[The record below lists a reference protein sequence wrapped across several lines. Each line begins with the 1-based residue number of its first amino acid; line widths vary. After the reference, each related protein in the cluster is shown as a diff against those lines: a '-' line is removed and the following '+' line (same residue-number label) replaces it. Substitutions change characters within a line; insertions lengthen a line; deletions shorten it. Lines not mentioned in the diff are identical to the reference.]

1 MSKKLELA
9 LRIRAD
15 LNQALD
21 QLGELEDDLEGVGQ
35 QSKKTNTD
43 MERLGATLGKLAGAV
58 AGGVLFKAVIDATV
72 EQERVTKQLEQ
83 TLKAT
88 GNAAGL
94 NKDQLLTMAA
104 GMQQVTTYGDEAVIG
119 AQNLLLTFKE
129 IGGDVFP
136 RALEAVLDMSTTL
149 GGDLKS
155 SAIQLGKALN
165 DPIKGV
171 SALGEAGVQFTEQ
184 QRGTIKALVD
194 SGRVADAQA
203 IILAELEGQ
212 MGGTARAARD
222 TLGGAISSLKN
233 AFGDLLEGDA
243 GGEGV
248 KGATQSIN
256 ELTNTLNDPA
266 VKEGMQTIVSG
277 ILNITNVAAKA
288 VSTLG
293 GLSRWFG
300 EELARRAG
308 NLSLDDTVGIEQA
321 LERQQA
327 LVDRLSSRPQLGGGN
342 AGSVSSLDAEQRK
355 LQELQ
360 SLYALSVE
368 MAEQA
373 ARSRAKAGTE
383 SQTGAAAEVAAADV
397 LNAEAQKL
405 LDNLKKQAETIGLIT
420 EEAKTRYAIDS
431 GELGDLIPE
440 HQELLL
446 TQARQLDQAKANATA
461 SDAQRKAT
469 EKLASAQLS
478 FVTNLERQASL
489 IGLNTTK
496 TREAE
501 IAEKGLTGALLERA
515 QAAAALL
522 AAEEKRQ
529 IVAADAVTVAGLQVQ
544 LLRAQG
550 KESDALALEMEQR
563 FGALIKS
570 LNEHSEGVGVD
581 IVNELIN
588 VEAARTQLDEFERE
602 IDEVLAR
609 QQRGEQSI
617 NVQQDAGLLS
627 EVAAREQ
634 LLELHRATA
643 DELERIRP
651 MLDDMASMPGAIGE
665 AATAVLAEIDNQMIR
680 LQSTTSLLVETL
692 RGGLEDGL
700 ANALT
705 GLATGTMN
713 LRSAIQSLAQTVIQA
728 MAQMAANQLANAAMG
743 ALFSSFGGGLGGAG
757 AAGSLVKVG
766 KMRAAGGQVLGP
778 GTGTSDSIATWLSN
792 EEFVTRA
799 AVVNQPGMLPLLED
813 INARGWAALHDHFA
827 VGQATGGLAGV
838 PAPAMPSPVMN
849 AGQLAETGRAEGT
862 QLQNNV
868 DVFVGV
874 PEQFIVNGAW
884 SRQGREKFYGVLQE
898 DKATIRQLL
907 EL

>member
-1 MSKKLELA
+1 MSRKLELA
-9 LRIRAD
+9 MRIRSD
-15 LNQALD
+15 MSQARND
-21 QLGELEDDLEGVGQ
+21 VRALGGDVETLGDKSEKA
-35 QSKKTNTD
+35 SRD
-43 MERLGATLGKLAGAV
+43 MERISSVIGKIGAALAGGA
-58 AGGVLFKAVIDATV
+58 LYSAVISATR
-72 EQERVTKQLEQ
+72 EQERVTAQLEQ
-83 TLKAT
+83 RLRSTQGAV
-88 GNAAGL
+88 GL
-94 NKDQLLTMAA
+94 TRDELLSMASA
-104 GMQQVTTYGDEAVIG
+104 MQQVTTYGDEAVIP
-119 AQNLLLTFKE
+119 AQALLLTFTK

-136 RALEAVLDMSTTL
+136 RALEAVLDMSVAMEQ
-149 GGDLKS
+149 DLKS
-155 SAIQLGKALN
+155 AAIQVGKALN
-165 DPIKGV
+165 DPVQGIT
-171 SALGEAGVQFTEQ
+171 ALSRAGIQFTEDQ
-184 QRGTIKALVD
+184 KELIKELVET
-194 SGRVADAQA
+194 GRQADAQRL
-203 IILAELEGQ
+203 ILSELETQ
-212 MGGTARAARD
+212 MGGSARAARD
-222 TLGGAISSLKN
+222 TFGGSIQALQN
-233 AFGDLLEGDA
+233 AFGDLLEGDPSSPGLVA
-243 GGEGV
+243 ARTEIESLTEV
-248 KGATQSIN
+248 LSDPQTKEAFNTLIALVARLTSAAAGATTEFAGLGNWLAIN
-256 ELTNTLNDPA
+256 AANVTGNLDPLDRLNQEIKDVDA
-266 VKEGMQTIVSG
+266 SLK
-277 ILNITNVAAKA
+277 
-288 VSTLG
+288 G
-293 GLSRWFG
+293 GLSTKVGYLFTSE
-300 EELARRAG
+300 EELRAIREQLVAERDLILAARG
-308 NLSLDDTVGIEQA
+308 QLDSSGAASDTP
-321 LERQQA
+321 
-327 LVDRLSSRPQLGGGN
+327 SSAP
-342 AGSVSSLDAEQRK
+342 AEQ
-355 LQELQ
+355 
-360 SLYALSVE
+360 
-368 MAEQA
+368 
-373 ARSRAKAGTE
+373 
-383 SQTGAAAEVAAADV
+383 SQDPV
-397 LNAEAQKL
+397 LNADAQKL
-405 LDNLKKQAETIGLIT
+405 LDTLKKQAETIGLIT

-680 LQSTTSLLVETL
+680 LQPTTSLLVETL

>member
-1 MSKKLELA
+1 MSRKLELA
-9 LRIRAD
+9 MRIRSD
-15 LNQALD
+15 MSQARND
-21 QLGELEDDLEGVGQ
+21 VRALGGDVETLGDKSEKA
-35 QSKKTNTD
+35 SRD
-43 MERLGATLGKLAGAV
+43 MERISSVIGKIGAALAGGA
-58 AGGVLFKAVIDATV
+58 LYSAVISATR
-72 EQERVTKQLEQ
+72 EQERVTAQLEQ
-83 TLKAT
+83 RLRSTQGAV
-88 GNAAGL
+88 GL
-94 NKDQLLTMAA
+94 TRDELLSMASA
-104 GMQQVTTYGDEAVIG
+104 MQQVTTYGDEAVIP
-119 AQNLLLTFKE
+119 AQALLLTFTK

-136 RALEAVLDMSTTL
+136 RALEAVLDMSVAMEQ
-149 GGDLKS
+149 DLKS
-155 SAIQLGKALN
+155 AAIQVGKALN
-165 DPIKGV
+165 DPVQGIT
-171 SALGEAGVQFTEQ
+171 ALSRAGIQFTEDQ
-184 QRGTIKALVD
+184 KELIKELVET
-194 SGRVADAQA
+194 GRQADAQRL
-203 IILAELEGQ
+203 ILSELETQ
-212 MGGTARAARD
+212 MGGSARAARD
-222 TLGGAISSLKN
+222 TFGGSIQALQN
-233 AFGDLLEGDA
+233 AFGDLLEGDPSSPGLVA
-243 GGEGV
+243 ARTEIESLTEV
-248 KGATQSIN
+248 LSDPQTKEAFNTLIALVARLTSAAAGATTEFAGLGNWLAIN
-256 ELTNTLNDPA
+256 AANVTGNLDPLDRLNQEIKDVDA
-266 VKEGMQTIVSG
+266 SLK
-277 ILNITNVAAKA
+277 
-288 VSTLG
+288 G
-293 GLSRWFG
+293 GLSTKVGYLFTSE
-300 EELARRAG
+300 EELRAIREQLVAERDLILAARG
-308 NLSLDDTVGIEQA
+308 QLDSSGAASDTP
-321 LERQQA
+321 
-327 LVDRLSSRPQLGGGN
+327 SSAP
-342 AGSVSSLDAEQRK
+342 AEQ
-355 LQELQ
+355 
-360 SLYALSVE
+360 
-368 MAEQA
+368 
-373 ARSRAKAGTE
+373 
-383 SQTGAAAEVAAADV
+383 SQDPV
-397 LNAEAQKL
+397 LNADAQKL
-405 LDNLKKQAETIGLIT
+405 LDTLKKQAETIGLIT